1 MELWLQSLLVWLAL
15 PTVGLPAIFII
26 SLLSATLIP
35 MGSEPA
41 VFGYVKLNPEM
52 MWPTV
57 LVASVGNTI
66 GGMIDYWL
74 GAGAKAAA
82 ERREHGRRSAVEQPA
97 KIDPALGAA
106 AEGGQAGIAAGHTP
120 TVGAGVKDDRVH
132 RKALAWLERF
142 GPKAMLL
149 AWLPLVGDPLCVV
162 AGWLRLPFWP
172 SAGYMLFG
180 KFLRYSTYTP
190 LMLWLFPDAI

>member
-1 MELWLQSLLVWLAL
+1 LELWLQSVLVWLAL
-15 PTVGLPAIFII
+15 PTVGLPAVFVI

-57 LVASVGNTI
+57 VVASLGNTI
-66 GGMIDYWL
+66 GGLIDYWL
-74 GAGAKAAA
+74 GVGAKAAA
-82 ERREHGRRSAVEQPA
+82 DRREQARRN
-97 KIDPALGAA
+97 
-106 AEGGQAGIAAGHTP
+106 AGDLP
-120 TVGAGVKDDRVH
+120 EDDSGVKDDRVH

-162 AGWLRLPFWP
+162 AGWLRLPFWQ
-172 SAGYMLFG
+172 SAGYMLLG
-180 KFLRYSTYTP
+180 KFLRYSAYTP
-190 LMLWLFPDAI
+190 LMIWLFPDAV

>member
-1 MELWLQSLLVWLAL
+1 MEAWLHTLLDWLAL
-15 PTVGLPAIFII
+15 PKIGLPAVFLV

-57 LVASVGNTI
+57 LVASVGNTL
-66 GGMIDYWL
+66 GGLIDYWL
-74 GAGAKAAA
+74 GAAAKTAAQ
-82 ERREHGRRSAVEQPA
+82 RRERARQNAV
-97 KIDPALGAA
+97 
-106 AEGGQAGIAAGHTP
+106 AEGSIESSAA
-120 TVGAGVKDDRVH
+120 VKDDRAH
-132 RKALAWLERF
+132 RKAILWLERF

-149 AWLPLVGDPLCVV
+149 AWLPVVGDPLCVV

-172 SAGYMLFG
+172 SAGYMFVG
-180 KFLRYSTYTP
+180 KLLRYSAYTP
-190 LMLWLFPDAI
+190 LMLWLFPQAI

>member
-1 MELWLQSLLVWLAL
+1 LELWLQSLLVWLAL
-15 PTVGLPAIFII
+15 PTVGLPAIFVI

-52 MWPTV
+52 LWPTV
-57 LVASVGNTI
+57 AVASVGNTI
-66 GGMIDYWL
+66 GGLIDYWL

-82 ERREHGRRSAVEQPA
+82 DRREHGRR
-97 KIDPALGAA
+97 DALHSLKAGSGLATPGGIADAPSQVAGAA
-106 AEGGQAGIAAGHTP
+106 PAP
-120 TVGAGVKDDRVH
+120 AGVKDDRAH
-132 RKALAWLERF
+132 RKALSWLERF

-172 SAGYMLFG
+172 SAGYMLLG
-180 KFLRYSTYTP
+180 KFLRYATYTP
-190 LMLWLFPDAI
+190 LMLWMFPDAI